1 MAYVSIE
8 ADECRAYV
16 KNGKLRFQAR
26 KVNCAGEVT
35 GQVTVSLP
43 VELAV
48 HFRQVAD
55 LDEDISCEPRAKNRQ
70 TVSGIFSAMNLSMQD
85 KNKNKLNQDVI
96 DEIVESI
103 QSIDF
108 GEILI
113 VVHDARVVQIEKK
126 VKKRFN
132 K

>member
-1 MAYVSIE
+1 
-8 ADECRAYV
+8 
-16 KNGKLRFQAR
+16 
-26 KVNCAGEVT
+26 
-35 GQVTVSLP
+35 
-43 VELAV
+43 
-48 HFRQVAD
+48 
-55 LDEDISCEPRAKNRQ
+55 
-70 TVSGIFSAMNLSMQD
+70 MNLSMQD